1 VPAKCGLPHC
11 RWPARPLQPEA
22 AGADHQAMSSP
33 RPATAAK
40 QSTLGVVLALRSPH
54 DRQRE
59 LVRASL
65 IARPTVKGT
74 THRRAA

>member
-1 VPAKCGLPHC
+1 MHA
-11 RWPARPLQPEA
+11 
-22 AGADHQAMSSP
+22 P
-33 RPATAAK
+33 RPDTAAK
-40 QSTLGVVLALRSPH
+40 PNALGAVLALRNGH

-65 IARPTVKGT
+65 IARPATPPA

>member
-1 VPAKCGLPHC
+1 MALHTANRGSARFKPAPEKPIIM
-11 RWPARPLQPEA
+11 PMNATRPTTASKPQAL
-22 AGADHQAMSSP
+22 GA
-33 RPATAAK
+33 
-40 QSTLGVVLALRSPH
+40 VLALRDRH

-65 IARPTVKGT
+65 LARPTVRST

>member
-1 VPAKCGLPHC
+1 MPIMWLMNAQRTTTASKPQAL
-11 RWPARPLQPEA
+11 
-22 AGADHQAMSSP
+22 GA
-33 RPATAAK
+33 
-40 QSTLGVVLALRSPH
+40 VLALRDSH

-65 IARPTVKGT
+65 IARPAVKGT

>member
-1 VPAKCGLPHC
+1 M
-11 RWPARPLQPEA
+11 
-22 AGADHQAMSSP
+22 QAP
-33 RPATAAK
+33 RPNTVGK
-40 QSTLGVVLALRSPH
+40 PHSLGAVLSLRDRH

-65 IARPTVKGT
+65 IARPAAPPS

>member
-1 VPAKCGLPHC
+1 MPIMLS
-11 RWPARPLQPEA
+11 
-22 AGADHQAMSSP
+22 MSSL
-33 RPATAAK
+33 RPHTAEK
-40 QSTLGVVLALRSPH
+40 PSSLGVTLSLRSAH

-65 IARPTVKGT
+65 VACPAVKST

>member
-1 VPAKCGLPHC
+1 MPIISPMNA
-11 RWPARPLQPEA
+11 
-22 AGADHQAMSSP
+22 P
-33 RPATAAK
+33 RPTTASKPQA
-40 QSTLGVVLALRSPH
+40 LGAVLALRDSH

-65 IARPTVKGT
+65 IARPAVKGT

>member
-1 VPAKCGLPHC
+1 MNA
-11 RWPARPLQPEA
+11 
-22 AGADHQAMSSP
+22 P
-33 RPATAAK
+33 RPTIAAK
-40 QSTLGVVLALRSPH
+40 PQVLGAVLALRDSH

-65 IARPTVKGT
+65 LARPTVRST

>member
-1 VPAKCGLPHC
+1 MNAPRPFT
-11 RWPARPLQPEA
+11 PARQHAL
-22 AGADHQAMSSP
+22 GA
-33 RPATAAK
+33 
-40 QSTLGVVLALRSPH
+40 VLALRDRH

-65 IARPTVKGT
+65 IARPAVRST

>member
-1 VPAKCGLPHC
+1 MARRTAARVPARFKPT
-11 RWPARPLQPEA
+11 
-22 AGADHQAMSSP
+22 GAMPIISCMNAP
-33 RPATAAK
+33 RPTIASKPQA
-40 QSTLGVVLALRSPH
+40 LGAVLALRDRH

-65 IARPTVKGT
+65 IARPAVRST

>member
-1 VPAKCGLPHC
+1 MVPMNA
-11 RWPARPLQPEA
+11 
-22 AGADHQAMSSP
+22 P
-33 RPATAAK
+33 RPALATK
-40 QSTLGVVLALRSPH
+40 QQALGVVLSLRDRH

-65 IARPTVKGT
+65 IARPATPSA

>member
-1 VPAKCGLPHC
+1 MGSAVVRTAIRGS
-11 RWPARPLQPEA
+11 ARFKRARNRPIISPMNATRPTTASKPQAL
-22 AGADHQAMSSP
+22 GA
-33 RPATAAK
+33 
-40 QSTLGVVLALRSPH
+40 VLALRDRH

-65 IARPTVKGT
+65 LARPTVRST

>member
-1 VPAKCGLPHC
+1 
-11 RWPARPLQPEA
+11 
-22 AGADHQAMSSP
+22 MSSP
-33 RPATAAK
+33 RPSTAAK
-40 QSTLGVVLALRSPH
+40 ANALAPVLALRSAH

>member
-1 VPAKCGLPHC
+1 MSLMNAQ
-11 RWPARPLQPEA
+11 RPTTASKP
-22 AGADHQAMSSP
+22 QA
-33 RPATAAK
+33 
-40 QSTLGVVLALRSPH
+40 LGVVLALRDSH

-65 IARPTVKGT
+65 IARPAVKGT

>member
-1 VPAKCGLPHC
+1 MPII
-11 RWPARPLQPEA
+11 WPMNA
-22 AGADHQAMSSP
+22 P
-33 RPATAAK
+33 RPTIASKPQA
-40 QSTLGVVLALRSPH
+40 LGAVLALRDSH

-65 IARPTVKGT
+65 IARPAVKGT

>member
-1 VPAKCGLPHC
+1 MLLMNAQ
-11 RWPARPLQPEA
+11 RPTTASKP
-22 AGADHQAMSSP
+22 QA
-33 RPATAAK
+33 
-40 QSTLGVVLALRSPH
+40 LGVVLALRDSH

-65 IARPTVKGT
+65 LARPLVKGT

>member
-1 VPAKCGLPHC
+1 MHA
-11 RWPARPLQPEA
+11 
-22 AGADHQAMSSP
+22 P
-33 RPATAAK
+33 RPTTAAK
-40 QSTLGVVLALRSPH
+40 QQALGAVLSLRDRH

-65 IARPTVKGT
+65 IARPAAQPS

>member
-1 VPAKCGLPHC
+1 MLPMN
-11 RWPARPLQPEA
+11 A
-22 AGADHQAMSSP
+22 P
-33 RPATAAK
+33 RPTIASKPQA
-40 QSTLGVVLALRSPH
+40 LGAVLALRDHH

-65 IARPTVKGT
+65 LARPTVRST